1 MIRSKTFTAAMLA
14 AVFVIQ
20 HSTLNA
26 QVEVVESSPTI
37 RAIGQSRSPVS
48 VVQNT
53 GNSAGNTQPD
63 ANALAELYFQVQQ
76 LQQEVQMLRGL
87 VEEQG
92 YTLNKLKQ
100 QHLDD
105 YIDLDR
111 RLSGGTPTLNSDA
124 DSGGQAGGISSSSN
138 NTVSSSSRNGVP
150 SSSQAAPQYNENE
163 RVSYEQALD
172 MALNKKDYKNAIA
185 ALNELLI
192 AYPNGQ
198 YAANAHYWLGELYV
212 VDGKPQQA
220 RQWFSDLVTK
230 FPNHSKTPDGK
241 YKLGKIYFDMGD
253 KAQAKILMT
262 EVSKSGSDSASLA
275 EIFLNENFP

>member
-1 MIRSKTFTAAMLA
+1 MIRSKTFTAAILV

-20 HSTLNA
+20 PSVLNA

-37 RAIGQSRSPVS
+37 RALGQSRPQVTAVGNPANSPPE
-48 VVQNT
+48 T
-53 GNSAGNTQPD
+53 
-63 ANALAELYFQVQQ
+63 NALADLYYQVQQ

-92 YTLNKLKQ
+92 YTLNRLKQ

-111 RLSGGTPTLNSDA
+111 RLSGGTPAVNPGAAAVPS
-124 DSGGQAGGISSSSN
+124 QAGTSRASN
-138 NTVSSSSRNGVP
+138 PTEATNT
-150 SSSQAAPQYNENE
+150 AAPQPQTSPQYSSPQNNESE

-172 MALNKKDYKNAIA
+172 LALNKKDYKNAIA
-185 ALNELLI
+185 ALNDLI
-192 AYPNGQ
+192 VAYPNGR

-220 RQWFSDLVTK
+220 RQWFSDLISK

-253 KAQAKILMT
+253 KAQAKILMA

-275 EIFLNENFP
+275 GIFIKDNFP